1 MEREPIITIVRRD
14 KLSHFYYGD
23 QTKGILGDL
32 FMKDDRVTVKTI
44 SRDELLKL
52 VYSTPSQVQAILN
65 SYLE

>member
-1 MEREPIITIVRRD
+1 
-14 KLSHFYYGD
+14 
-23 QTKGILGDL
+23 
-32 FMKDDRVTVKTI
+32 MKDDRVTVKTI